1 MDLSFL
7 PEPKPPFMVQDTFEI
22 KADVFALGSV
32 VNGKL
37 EQFHFVPDNH
47 FEFYIQEKLQVL
59 QANPHEHRLI
69 QSSDPEGLEDALWQ
83 VFETFAREHPQ
94 LLEVKGPEVHLRAFG
109 LVLNREHRTIKALN
123 PSALGRQVHDHL
135 ARQSGLV
142 WLLDALAL
150 TVQEDLVVLRE
161 HPEGH
166 HSAEAL
172 SVCFP
177 SGWSPAEKLG
187 RNFDFIHGPVAENAR
202 LLRSS
207 RNLMQAL
214 FHKGPFVRFGWGLS
228 TSGDLNA
235 HPSLPKKPV
244 PHEDIGNGV
253 FLRMERQTTLAL
265 PEQGRALFTIRI
277 YMNSLNERLQKDPAL
292 RPRLIRLLKSVH
304 PEVIKYKGMQDLLVP
319 VLGHLEMKS
328 E

>member
-1 MDLSFL
+1 
-7 PEPKPPFMVQDTFEI
+7 MVQDTFEV

-32 VNGKL
+32 LNGKL

-69 QSSDPEGLEDALWQ
+69 QSSDPEGLEAALWK
-83 VFETFAREHPQ
+83 VFQTFATEHPQ
-94 LLEVKGPEVHLRAFG
+94 LLQAQGPEVHLKALG
-109 LVLNREHRTIKALN
+109 LVLNLEHRTIKALN

-177 SGWSPAEKLG
+177 SGWAPREKLG
-187 RNFDFIHGPVAENAR
+187 RDFAFIHEPVADHAR
-202 LLRSS
+202 LLKAG
-207 RNLMQAL
+207 RNLMQAI

-228 TSGDLNA
+228 TSKTLNA

-244 PHEDIGNGV
+244 LAEHVGDGV

-277 YMNSLNERLQKDPAL
+277 YVNSLNERLQKDPAL

-304 PEVIKYKGMQDLLVP
+304 PEVIKYKGMQDLLFP
-319 VLGHLEMKS
+319 VLGHLEN
-328 E
+328 EI